1 MLFHGLF
8 IDHLKVQKRQGWTA
22 DFIPK
27 LFYYLRGET
36 RGQEGQQGGKREEEG
51 KGKKD
56 QIKG

>member
-56 QIKG
+56 